1 MFFPLTAYFVRKKR
15 RKFKGKWYKLGK
27 AETFN
32 AEINIRNAAKGLN
45 DQELL
50 RKIGTYD
57 FGFGPDF
64 PAMEVQ
70 YHHQCKKEYFNK
82 FSFECRQKER
92 SRKGKKAKKIAF
104 SNIVKMINNNFI
116 GKNNPMQLV
125 DLLDRDKTVYFDE
138 GGDEIKSQRFN
149 VQNLAKKLRKNFE
162 ESDLKIQ
169 ADSARKI
176 IVWHGDLTYS
186 SALNIAKQHSQRSD
200 NSILECPMK
209 LRKEI
214 LIIQPNPLEEPLN
227 TQKVLAGEVE
237 LPDSLK

>member
-1 MFFPLTAYFVRKKR
+1 MFFLLNAYFVGKKR
-15 RKFKGKWYKLGK
+15 RKFKGKWYELGK
-27 AETFN
+27 

-57 FGFGPDF
+57 FGLGPDF

-82 FSFECRQKER
+82 FSFECRQKEG
-92 SRKGKKAKKIAF
+92 SRKDKKAKKIAF
-104 SNIVKMINNNFI
+104 SNIIKMVNNNFI
-116 GKNNPMQLV
+116 GKNNPMQLA

-138 GGDEIKSQRFN
+138 GDDEIKSQRFN

-169 ADSARKI
+169 ADSTRKI

-200 NSILECPMK
+200 NSILECAMK

-214 LIIQPNPLEEPLN
+214 LIIQLKPLEEPLN

>member
-1 MFFPLTAYFVRKKR
+1 MGT
-15 RKFKGKWYKLGK
+15 

-57 FGFGPDF
+57 FCFCPDF

-82 FSFECRQKER
+82 FSFECRQKEG
-92 SRKGKKAKKIAF
+92 SRKDKKAKKIAF
-104 SNIVKMINNNFI
+104 SNIIKMVNNNFI
-116 GKNNPMQLV
+116 GKNNPMQLA

-138 GGDEIKSQRFN
+138 GDDEIKSQRFN

-169 ADSARKI
+169 ADSTRKI

-200 NSILECPMK
+200 NSILECAMK

-214 LIIQPNPLEEPLN
+214 LIIQLKPLEEPLN

>member
-1 MFFPLTAYFVRKKR
+1 MGT
-15 RKFKGKWYKLGK
+15 

-57 FGFGPDF
+57 FCFCPDF

-70 YHHQCKKEYFNK
+70 YHHQCKKEHFNK
-82 FSFECRQKER
+82 FSFECRQKEG
-92 SRKGKKAKKIAF
+92 SRKDKKAKKIAF
-104 SNIVKMINNNFI
+104 SNIIKMVNNNFI
-116 GKNNPMQLV
+116 GKNNPMQLA

-138 GGDEIKSQRFN
+138 GDDEIKSQRFN

-169 ADSARKI
+169 ADSTRKI

-200 NSILECPMK
+200 NSILECAMK

-214 LIIQPNPLEEPLN
+214 LIIQLKPLEEPLN